1 MESQLNTNEVFRAL
15 ADPTRRAILGRL
27 RAGRQPVGSL
37 ARSFPVSRPAI
48 SKHLRILREA
58 KLVIDQKQGRER
70 FCELNVEP
78 LRQVDQWLDEYRRF
92 WAVNLERLKS
102 YVESTEQ

>member
-1 MESQLNTNEVFRAL
+1 MQVHTNEVFRAL
-15 ADPTRRAILGRL
+15 ADPTRRAILGHL

-58 KLVIDQKQGRER
+58 QLVVEQKQGRER
-70 FCELNVEP
+70 YCSLNVEP
-78 LRQVDQWLDEYRRF
+78 LQQVDQWLDEYRRF
-92 WAVNLERLKS
+92 WTVNLERLKS
-102 YVESTEQ
+102 YVESNE

>member
-1 MESQLNTNEVFRAL
+1 MESQIIANDVFRAL
-15 ADPTRRAILGRL
+15 ADPTRRAILNRL

-58 KLVIDQKQGRER
+58 RLVIDQKKGRER

-92 WAVNLERLKS
+92 WTVKLQSLKD
-102 YVESTEQ
+102 YVESTE

>member
-1 MESQLNTNEVFRAL
+1 MESQTIANDIFRAL
-15 ADPTRRAILGRL
+15 ADPTRREILSRL
-27 RAGRQPVGSL
+27 RSGRQPVGLL

-58 KLVIDQKQGRER
+58 RLVVDRKQGRER

-78 LRQVDQWLDEYRRF
+78 LRQVDRWLDEYRRF
-92 WAVNLERLKS
+92 WTVNLERLKS
-102 YVESTEQ
+102 YVESTE